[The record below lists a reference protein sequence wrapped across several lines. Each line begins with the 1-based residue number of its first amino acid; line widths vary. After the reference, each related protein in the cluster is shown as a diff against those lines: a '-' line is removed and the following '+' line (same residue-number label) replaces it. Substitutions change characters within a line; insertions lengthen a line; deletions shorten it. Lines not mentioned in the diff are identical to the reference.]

1 MGGLIIFLRRQSKLF
16 SRVIG
21 NRGTTDTPSC
31 KVKITMGI
39 LLYIAVTAV
48 IALIILW
55 LGLAIAFFI
64 AGRIVSGVNTTFG
77 EALLVAFLGAIINTI
92 LHAIFEYVFIY
103 IIVLP
108 APLAPYASII
118 GFVISS
124 FITLIVY
131 LPLFKR
137 FFDVSWG
144 GALIVGI
151 IAFIFMIVMG
161 IISAILIVILAI
173 LLLPLLLLPGP

>member
-1 MGGLIIFLRRQSKLF
+1 MG
-16 SRVIG
+16 
-21 NRGTTDTPSC
+21 P
-31 KVKITMGI
+31 I
-39 LLYIAVTAV
+39 LYLAVTVV

-55 LGLAIAFFI
+55 IGLAIALFI

-77 EALLVAFLGAIINTI
+77 EALLVALLGAIINSI
-92 LHAIFEYVFIY
+92 LHSIFEWAFTFIT
-103 IIVLP
+103 LP

-118 GFVISS
+118 SFVISS

-151 IAFIFMIVMG
+151 IAFIFMIIMG
-161 IISAILIVILAI
+161 IISAILIVIAAFA
-173 LLLPLLLLPGP
+173 LLPILFLPGP